1 MKNDEIKIEVYE
13 IKKWEDKLK
22 WNELKFEIN
31 RFAFDT
37 LAFWLHFQQFETIR
51 SFFDRIYTGKICLD

>member
-1 MKNDEIKIEVYE
+1 MMKLKYIEVYE

-22 WNELKFEIN
+22 RNEFKYEIN
-31 RFAFDT
+31 RFVFDA

-51 SFFDRIYTGKICLD
+51 SFGDRIYTGKICLD